1 MENAVL
7 TGLGLSPSA
16 GLNAYIPLLIFA
28 LADRF
33 TDRVTLDNPYDFIS
47 STPGILIVLLLL
59 TIELVADK
67 VPGVDHA
74 NDLIQSAIRPAA
86 GAFLMMASTSQDDSL
101 NPVISMILGLFLA
114 GTVHGVK
121 ATARPAIT
129 VSTGG
134 LGNPVISMIED
145 GISAVTSIFAII
157 APIVAIFL
165 LFLLGIFLWWMYR
178 KVRLMTTLLKRT
190 STKTPSTSNTTTL
203 R

>member
-1 MENAVL
+1 VENAVL
-7 TGLGLSPSA
+7 TGLGLAPSA
-16 GLNAYIPLLIFA
+16 GLNAYIPLLVFA

-47 STPGILIVLLLL
+47 STPGILILLLLL
-59 TIELVADK
+59 TVELVADK

-86 GAFLMMASTSQDDSL
+86 GAFLMMASTNQDDSL
-101 NPVISMILGLFLA
+101 NPVISMIIGLVLG

-129 VSTGG
+129 VTTGG

-145 GISAVTSIFAII
+145 AISAVTSIFAILF
-157 APIVAIFL
+157 PIVAIVL
-165 LFLLGIFLWWMYR
+165 LLLLGLFLWWMYK
-178 KVRLMTTLLKRT
+178 KVRLMAVFLKRT
-190 STKTPSTSNTTTL
+190 APETPTRPTL